1 MQQVTP
7 IMPPRS
13 GVHHPR
19 SINAMPT
26 DTARRDLFAPSPVDT
41 GSTAEP
47 RATAEAETAAD
58 VNAARKKKA
67 PSLRQ
72 GGAAYGAPSAILI
85 GEAGANLVLSKL
97 QGWGIP
103 TQVAMPGIAYDLI
116 ADIAGLDLLR
126 IQVKTRSTA
135 KGNSCA
141 FNLTRGFYYSK
152 AGIFNY
158 GRDDFDLA
166 AFVCLSIGAIFFCH
180 DPKDYISVRRA
191 WMQSST
197 IARDSFDLALQAIRR
212 RRYADQ
218 AAWLASMNDSAQA
231 PSVADD
237 PAQKP
242 VSPVLRHST
251 THPVEDLMPCP
262 VPLAGPVPSPVPTL
276 RPAAELGQILPQSP
290 AQKRGPVRVPAP
302 PRVRPQKAPPPISP
316 SQDALDAVDWDELLT
331 MFSGDSEYDAAI
343 PI

>member
-1 MQQVTP
+1 MQKVTP

-26 DTARRDLFAPSPVDT
+26 DTARRDLFAPNPTDT
-41 GSTAEP
+41 GSTAGP
-47 RATAEAETAAD
+47 RATAEAETAAG
-58 VNAARKKKA
+58 VNVARKKKA

-72 GGAAYGAPSAILI
+72 GGVTYGAPSAILI

-116 ADIAGLDLLR
+116 ADIPGVDLLR

-166 AFVCLSIGAIFFCH
+166 AFVCLSIGAVFFCH

-197 IARDSFDLALQAIRR
+197 IARDSFDLALQAIQQRR
-212 RRYADQ
+212 LKDQ
-218 AAWLASMNDSAQA
+218 LSWLASMDDSAPAPHLTPDFAPHPVPCSAPHPA
-231 PSVADD
+231 PSV
-237 PAQKP
+237 PA
-242 VSPVLRHST
+242 SAS
-251 THPVEDLMPCP
+251 
-262 VPLAGPVPSPVPTL
+262 
-276 RPAAELGQILPQSP
+276 
-290 AQKRGPVRVPAP
+290 VPAP
-302 PRVRPQKAPPPISP
+302 THVPVRAPKRVPLVVARREPPPIP
-316 SQDALDAVDWDELLT
+316 PAIDVLDAVDWDEAEA
-331 MFSGDSEYDAAI
+331 MFSDDGLSAII

>member
-1 MQQVTP
+1 M
-7 IMPPRS
+7 
-13 GVHHPR
+13 
-19 SINAMPT
+19 
-26 DTARRDLFAPSPVDT
+26 
-41 GSTAEP
+41 
-47 RATAEAETAAD
+47 
-58 VNAARKKKA
+58 
-67 PSLRQ
+67 
-72 GGAAYGAPSAILI
+72 I

-116 ADIAGLDLLR
+116 ADIPGVDLLR

-166 AFVCLSIGAIFFCH
+166 AFVCLSIGAVFFCH

-191 WMQSST
+191 WMQSSM
-197 IARDSFDLALQAIRR
+197 IAQDSFDLALQAIRR

-218 AAWLASMNDSAQA
+218 AAWLASMNDSTQA

-262 VPLAGPVPSPVPTL
+262 VPLAAPVPSPVSTL
-276 RPAAELGQILPQSP
+276 RPAAQLGQILPQSP

-302 PRVRPQKAPPPISP
+302 PMVRPQKAPPPISP